1 MNRPPERVI
10 QSVRQRLLEI
20 SRQRNEDFQFVLMRY
35 AHERLLYRMT
45 QSAHTDRF
53 VLKGALLFHAWMNQP
68 YRPTKDLDLLG
79 FGDASPERMRA
90 MLADICAVDVE
101 PDGLVFDA
109 TQITISEIREKQDY
123 AGLRIKLAVFLGKAT
138 IPMQIDIAFGD
149 AVTPAASNIEF
160 PAMLDMPPAVI
171 ASYPR
176 ETVVAEK
183 LQTAVYLDIQNSRM
197 KDFFDLFWLARFFDF
212 EGLVLVNAIMA
223 TFERRKTD
231 LPERMPTFMTE
242 EFTNDRFKRSQWQA
256 FFRKTNVSEISANL
270 DMVIFNLKNFLLPP
284 LKAAAI
290 NETFRFHWS
299 PGGPWKPQ

>member
-1 MNRPPERVI
+1 MNRSTEGII
-10 QSVRQRLLEI
+10 QSVRQRLLGI

-35 AHERLLYRMT
+35 AHERLLYRLA
-45 QSAHTDRF
+45 QSSHADRF
-53 VLKGALLFHAWMNQP
+53 ILKGALLFHAWMNQP
-68 YRPTKDLDLLG
+68 YRHTKDMDLLG
-79 FGDASPERMRA
+79 FGDVSPERIRA
-90 MLADICAVDVE
+90 IFAEICAVDVE

-123 AGLRIKLAVFLGKAT
+123 EGLRIKLAVFLGKAT

-171 ASYPR
+171 SSYPR

-183 LQTAVYLDIQNSRM
+183 LQAAVYLDIQNSRM
-197 KDFFDLFWLARFFDF
+197 KDFFDLLWLARFSDF
-212 EGLVLVNAIMA
+212 EGVVLVDAIMA

-231 LPERMPTFMTE
+231 VPERMPTFMTE

-256 FFRKTNVSEISANL
+256 FIRKTHLPEITVNL
-270 DMVIFNLKNFLLPP
+270 DTVISNLKNFLLPP
-284 LKAAAI
+284 LKEAAI
-290 NETFRFHWS
+290 NGTFRFHWP
-299 PGGPWKPQ
+299 PGGPWTPK